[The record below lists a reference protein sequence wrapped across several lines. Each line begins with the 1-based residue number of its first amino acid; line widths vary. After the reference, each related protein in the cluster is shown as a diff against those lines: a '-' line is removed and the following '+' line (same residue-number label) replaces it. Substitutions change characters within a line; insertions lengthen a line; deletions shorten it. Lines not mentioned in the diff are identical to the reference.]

1 LGQAVSS
8 LNDAGIEL
16 DTKWGNAQFVLR
28 NGEKIGIPGGAGG
41 QGMFSVITSRFD
53 AEKGGYN
60 PILHG
65 NSYIQ
70 TVTWNDDSTPNAR
83 VMLTYSQSPEPDSE
97 FYSDLTKLYSQSQ
110 WINLP
115 FTNEEIESDLI
126 KEETLRF

>member
-1 LGQAVSS
+1 MVSCYWGKADQNL
-8 LNDAGIEL
+8 LN
-16 DTKWGNAQFVLR
+16 
-28 NGEKIGIPGGAGG
+28 
-41 QGMFSVITSRFD
+41 
-53 AEKGGYN
+53 
-60 PILHG
+60 G

-83 VMLTYSQSPEPDSE
+83 AMLTYSQSPEPDSE

-126 KEETLRF
+126 REETLRF